1 MMLHLNGGK
10 HLENTNTKLYT
21 VKDGIIVVKK
31 GATLP
36 DGFTV

>member
-1 MMLHLNGGK
+1 LAD
-10 HLENTNTKLYT
+10 TKTSLYT

-31 GATLP
+31 GAILP